1 MTEKIETNLKVPKF
15 KVNDR
20 VIITKYTNIFTKDYM
35 ENWSR
40 EIFIT
45 DSVLKNVNGE
55 MIVGS
60 FYEKQ
65 LFLSKLYM
73 SYCPEPD
80 NHIKDKI

>member
-1 MTEKIETNLKVPKF
+1 MTEKIETNLKVSTF

-20 VIITKYTNIFTKDYM
+20 VIITKYTNIFTKDYT

-45 DSVLKNVNGE
+45 DSVLKNLNGE

-60 FYEKQ
+60 FYEKE
-65 LFLSKLYM
+65 LFLSKLYK